1 MKIYRVKVNGKV
13 YKVELESIEEVKG
26 SISFTKPKTE
36 STKEV
41 EKTVVQNNEV
51 VNVAPAEG
59 TRVKAFMQGKI
70 IDIAVKVGQA
80 VKEGQLLAI
89 LEAMKMENEI
99 VSPVNGTVVK
109 VVVNK
114 NDNVENQETLI
125 IIK

>member
-13 YKVELESIEEVKG
+13 YEVELETIQEVEG
-26 SISFTKPKTE
+26 SIKFTKKDKT
-36 STKEV
+36 SDANS
-41 EKTVVQNNEV
+41 EKNEIL
-51 VNVAPAEG
+51 NVAPAEG

-70 IDIAVKVGQA
+70 IDIPVKEGQH

-99 VSPVNGTVVK
+99 VSPVDGVIAKIVI
-109 VVVNK
+109 NK

-125 IIK
+125 VIK

>member
-59 TRVKAFMQGKI
+59 ARVKAFMQGKI

-80 VKEGQLLAI
+80 LL
-89 LEAMKMENEI
+89 LF
-99 VSPVNGTVVK
+99 SLT
-109 VVVNK
+109 
-114 NDNVENQETLI
+114 
-125 IIK
+125 